1 MGREIERKFLVR
13 DASVV
18 EGVPGTPIRQ
28 GYLST
33 DPDRT
38 VRVRRAGERAYITIK
53 GRATG
58 ASRPEY
64 EYDVPTEDATE
75 LLAALCLRPILDK
88 TRYRILHAGRTWEVD
103 VFAGDNAGLVT
114 AEIELPDENAEVEI
128 PDWVGPEVTGDD
140 RFANANLVARPWN
153 AWPLGER
160 ERSGR
165 RSPEP

>member
-1 MGREIERKFLVR
+1 VGQEIERKFLVR
-13 DASVV
+13 DPSVV
-18 EGVPGTPIRQ
+18 EDVSGTPIRQ

-75 LLAALCLRPILDK
+75 LLDALCVRPILDK

-114 AEIELPDENAEVEI
+114 AEVELPGEDAEVEV
-128 PDWVGPEVTGDD
+128 PEWVGLEVTGDG
-140 RFANANLVARPWN
+140 RFVNANLVARPWS
-153 AWPLGER
+153 AWPAEER
-160 ERSGR
+160 EATGQ
-165 RSPEP
+165 PGG